1 MGELKGL
8 AQASGLGHEPESLGS
23 SPLHHLP
30 KDDPA
35 PATQAAFS
43 EVASLRVQVS
53 LYWAACRGWAD
64 CQQSRESWGPSG
76 DSPPAVPQPASS
88 GQGFKFSLWAPRK
101 TTLYIQKAHCILHWD
116 AFRTRSLPLSPFS
129 LNCASLEGPKELLQ
143 ESLGCPWPRTWG
155 GSTLSAED

>member
-1 MGELKGL
+1 MKGL

-30 KDDPA
+30 KDGPA

-43 EVASLRVQVS
+43 EAASPRVQVS

-64 CQQSRESWGPSG
+64 CQQSRESWGPTG

-88 GQGFKFSLWAPRK
+88 GRGFKSALWAPRK
-101 TTLYIQKAHCILHWD
+101 TTLYTEGPLHSSLGG
-116 AFRTRSLPLSPFS
+116 FQRTYLPLAPFN
-129 LNCASLEGPKELLQ
+129 LNCASLQGPKELLQ
-143 ESLGCPWPRTWG
+143 EHLGCPWPRTWG